1 MTQAAEIMT
10 PDPITIAP
18 RESLQRAAQ
27 LMDEFNVGALP
38 VCENE
43 QLLGIITDRDIAV
56 RAVAVGQDPTATR
69 VGEVMSDRIHACTG
83 DVDVGQVLIE
93 MARVQIRR
101 LMVLDQAQ
109 RLVGVISLGD
119 FALCDPAGLE
129 AALRSISLP
138 GRPERGPATPSRRQ
152 AGSEGLRSEAR
163 EAGPGPLAAT
173 CELAQDLTLR

>member
-18 RESLQRAAQ
+18 RETLQRAAQ

-69 VGEVMSDRIHACTG
+69 VGEVMSDRVHVCTS
-83 DVDVGQVLIE
+83 DADVGEVLTE

-101 LMVLDQAQ
+101 LMVLDEAQ

-119 FALCDPAGLE
+119 FAVREPAGLE
-129 AALRSISLP
+129 ATLRSISLP
-138 GRPERGPATPSRRQ
+138 GRPERGVGTPGPAPFVPPMRRPSRES
-152 AGSEGLRSEAR
+152 ASRSE
-163 EAGPGPLAAT
+163 
-173 CELAQDLTLR
+173 DLTLP